1 MKKKN
6 GVSCTILLGV
16 VIADFHMYQCPKHEI
31 DSSLTLLNIEILAL
45 AEDTGTGE
53 WIRTDGDC
61 TYEVQGAVGSEV
73 SILGMKIKVG
83 ADGYTQII
91 NQISIDYQN
100 YKSVCVIRV
109 ICVLIFI
116 LTHLQ

>member
-73 SILGMKIKVG
+73 SILGMKMMDMHDTLNLVEKHTVKLVEK
-83 ADGYTQII
+83 
-91 NQISIDYQN
+91 NN
-100 YKSVCVIRV
+100 
-109 ICVLIFI
+109 VLLDIVSQYVNF
-116 LTHLQ
+116 LL

>member
-6 GVSCTILLGV
+6 GVSCTLLLGV

-83 ADGYTQII
+83 ADGYARYTQSGGKTHCEIGGKE
-91 NQISIDYQN
+91 QCTARYCESI
-100 YKSVCVIRV
+100 R
-109 ICVLIFI
+109 
-116 LTHLQ
+116 

>member
-1 MKKKN
+1 
-6 GVSCTILLGV
+6 
-16 VIADFHMYQCPKHEI
+16 MYQCPKHEI

-73 SILGMKIKVG
+73 SILGMKKFLL
-83 ADGYTQII
+83 YL
-91 NQISIDYQN
+91 SIGQE
-100 YKSVCVIRV
+100 STR
-109 ICVLIFI
+109 
-116 LTHLQ
+116 QS

>member
-45 AEDTGTGE
+45 ARRIQEQ
-53 WIRTDGDC
+53 RN
-61 TYEVQGAVGSEV
+61 GSEQMV
-73 SILGMKIKVG
+73 IAHMKFKV
-83 ADGYTQII
+83 Q
-91 NQISIDYQN
+91 
-100 YKSVCVIRV
+100 
-109 ICVLIFI
+109 
-116 LTHLQ
+116 